1 MISFSRTDRSVMGCW
16 WWTIDRWSM
25 AALALLMVI
34 GALLI
39 MAASP
44 AVAERIGA
52 EHFHFVRRQF
62 LFVPP
67 ALLLMVVSSL
77 ASPRLVRRLACLG
90 LVVSVALMIATL
102 GMGQEV
108 KGAARWLSLGG
119 LSLQPSE
126 FVKPSFAVVAA
137 WMFAS
142 QQQAD
147 RIPGNLV
154 ALALYLLVACLLLL
168 QPDVGMTLVISA
180 VWFVEFFLAGLP
192 LLWVVMATVSG
203 LAGLVGA
210 YFAFSHVQAR
220 VDSFLDP
227 AAGNSYQVMTALQAF
242 HNGGLF
248 GRGPGEGRVKAVLPD
263 AHTDFIMAV
272 AGEEFGLVLCLL
284 VVGLFGF
291 VVLRGFTRMLAEE
304 NLFVLLAASGLLVQF
319 GLQAIINLA
328 STLRLMPTKG
338 MTLRF
343 ISYGGSSTL
352 ALALGMGMMLAL
364 TRKRYGREAAL

>member
-108 KGAARWLSLGG
+108 KGAGVIG
-119 LSLQPSE
+119 EQP
-126 FVKPSFAVVAA
+126 V
-137 WMFAS
+137 
-142 QQQAD
+142 
-147 RIPGNLV
+147 
-154 ALALYLLVACLLLL
+154 LA
-168 QPDVGMTLVISA
+168 PIS
-180 VWFVEFFLAGLP
+180 
-192 LLWVVMATVSG
+192 
-203 LAGLVGA
+203 
-210 YFAFSHVQAR
+210 
-220 VDSFLDP
+220 
-227 AAGNSYQVMTALQAF
+227 
-242 HNGGLF
+242 
-248 GRGPGEGRVKAVLPD
+248 
-263 AHTDFIMAV
+263 
-272 AGEEFGLVLCLL
+272 
-284 VVGLFGF
+284 
-291 VVLRGFTRMLAEE
+291 
-304 NLFVLLAASGLLVQF
+304 
-319 GLQAIINLA
+319 
-328 STLRLMPTKG
+328 
-338 MTLRF
+338 
-343 ISYGGSSTL
+343 
-352 ALALGMGMMLAL
+352 
-364 TRKRYGREAAL
+364 

>member
-168 QPDVGMTLVISA
+168 QHDVGMTLVISA

-338 MTLRF
+338 MTLPF